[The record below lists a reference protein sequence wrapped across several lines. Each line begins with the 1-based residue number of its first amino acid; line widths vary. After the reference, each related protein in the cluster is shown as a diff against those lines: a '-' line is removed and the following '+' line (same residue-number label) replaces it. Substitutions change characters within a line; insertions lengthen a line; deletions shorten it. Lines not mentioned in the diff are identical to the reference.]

1 MKDGKTVAIVPG
13 SFDPITYGHIDIAT
27 RAAELY
33 DKVYLAA
40 MINDQKKYTFSIEER
55 ERIAR
60 AALCDIPNISVISSS
75 GMLWKL
81 AEELSADAIVKGY
94 RNQTDYDY
102 EQNMAEFNAEKNP
115 MAKTVLLKAN
125 EKYSDLSSTVV
136 RERMNNG
143 DSIDGMLPK
152 SAIEEINAILS
163 QRETNK

>member
-13 SFDPITYGHIDIAT
+13 SFDPITYGHIDIAA

-33 DKVYLAA
+33 DKVYLAV

-81 AEELSADAIVKGY
+81 AVELSADAIVKGY

-152 SAIEEINAILS
+152 SAIEEISAILS